1 MPTWPTN
8 KPNSN
13 RFSSDSDSIK
23 QSRQDLKTMSD
34 AVNDIVDF
42 VDTTGIQN
50 NDVLKYNSTS
60 QRLEP
65 GQAGIDNPLLIGDQA
80 DTDSA
85 GATLGRIAFSGT
97 DSGTNSLLSIN
108 FANSTSN
115 NPSINL
121 VGGETGVNN
130 GQIQLQVP
138 DASGTNVFRFSST
151 QAELGGSGFPG
162 SGISTIVNRLR
173 VEGPGS
179 SGDTNFPIPSIT
191 TFNKDLYIGP
201 LTGLD
206 SLPPSFQPF
215 DSASKMEQPA
225 IYFDLAQRSIYIS
238 VRNLEDSAGGTG
250 DLYLNY
256 LKWPTVDGTS
266 GQVLQTDGTGNL
278 SWVSAAG
285 GGTMNNLIDDTTPQ
299 LGGNLDVNGFSI
311 VSATGDIA
319 LTPGGSGY
327 VNIDGLRWP
336 NADGA
341 YSQALFTDGAGNL
354 SFGNV
359 IKEITAGSGIS
370 INTDSAGVIEISA
383 NTGDSI
389 QAGTNISITNPDSA
403 GGKSIGLQDPLNA
416 QVDAGDQIIKRPI
429 LQDYSETVNTIGS
442 GTSTVTPDQIN
453 GNIQKLTLTV
463 TPVTMNLPVNMPTGG
478 SMTLILRQDG
488 SGSKIVNFNASYKFA
503 GGTKTLSTAPNAID
517 IVTVFNDGTDY
528 LASLSTN
535 FS

>member
-1 MPTWPTN
+1 M
-8 KPNSN
+8 
-13 RFSSDSDSIK
+13 
-23 QSRQDLKTMSD
+23 
-34 AVNDIVDF
+34 
-42 VDTTGIQN
+42 
-50 NDVLKYNSTS
+50 
-60 QRLEP
+60 
-65 GQAGIDNPLLIGDQA
+65 
-80 DTDSA
+80 
-85 GATLGRIAFSGT
+85 
-97 DSGTNSLLSIN
+97 
-108 FANSTSN
+108 
-115 NPSINL
+115 
-121 VGGETGVNN
+121 
-130 GQIQLQVP
+130 
-138 DASGTNVFRFSST
+138 
-151 QAELGGSGFPG
+151 
-162 SGISTIVNRLR
+162 
-173 VEGPGS
+173 EGPGS

-201 LTGLD
+201 LSDLD
-206 SLPPSFQPF
+206 VMPPSGQPF
-215 DSASKMEQPA
+215 DSAGKMEQPA
-225 IYFDLAQRSIYIS
+225 IFFDENAGSIYIS
-238 VRNLEDSAGGTG
+238 VRNLQDSAGGVG

-285 GGTMNNLIDDTTPQ
+285 GGTMNNLIDDTSPQ
-299 LGGNLDVNGFSI
+299 LGGSLDINGFQI
-311 VSATGDIA
+311 VSAAGDIA

-336 NADGA
+336 NADGT
-341 YSQALFTDGAGNL
+341 YGQAILTDGAGNL

-359 IKEITAGSGIS
+359 IRDITAGSGITITS
-370 INTDSAGVIEISA
+370 DSAGAILISA

-389 QAGTNISITNPDSA
+389 QAGTNISITSPDSA
-403 GGKSIGLQDPLNA
+403 GGKSIGLLDPLNA

-442 GTSTVTPDQIN
+442 GGSTVTPDQIN

-488 SGSKIVNFNASYKFA
+488 GGSKVVNFNASYKFA

-517 IVTVFNDGTDY
+517 VVSVFYDGTDY
-528 LASLSTN
+528 IASLSTN

>member
-1 MPTWPTN
+1 MPTWPTS

-13 RFSSDSDSIK
+13 LFDNDSDSIK
-23 QSRQDLKTMSD
+23 ASRPELKTMSD

-65 GQAGIDNPLLIGDQA
+65 GQAGIDNPLLIGNQT

-85 GATLGRIAFSGT
+85 GATLGKIEFVGT
-97 DSGTNSLLSIN
+97 DSA
-108 FANSTSN
+108 ANSTLTLGFDNTNSN
-115 NPSINL
+115 AGQI
-121 VGGETGVNN
+121 VIRGDAGVNSAE
-130 GQIQLQVP
+130 IELQVQY
-138 DASGTNVFRFSST
+138 ASGTNIFQFGSSEV
-151 QAELGGSGFPG
+151 ELGGPSFPG
-162 SGISTIVNRLR
+162 GGVTTVVNRLR

-179 SGDTNFPIPSIT
+179 SGNTNFPIPSIT

-201 LTGLD
+201 LSGVD
-206 SLPPSFQPF
+206 IMPPSGQPF
-215 DSASKMEQPA
+215 DSAGKMEQPA
-225 IYFDLAQRSIYIS
+225 IFFDENAGSIYIS
-238 VRNLEDSAGGTG
+238 VRNLQDSAGGVG

-285 GGTMNNLIDDTTPQ
+285 GGTMNNLIDDTSPQ
-299 LGGNLDVNGFSI
+299 LGGSLDINGFQI
-311 VSATGDIA
+311 VSAAGDIA

-336 NADGA
+336 NADGT
-341 YSQALFTDGAGNL
+341 YGQAILTDGAGNL

-359 IKEITAGSGIS
+359 IRDITAGSGITITS
-370 INTDSAGVIEISA
+370 DSAGAILISA

-389 QAGTNISITNPDSA
+389 QAGTNISITSPDSA
-403 GGKSIGLQDPLNA
+403 GGKSIGLLDPLNA

-429 LQDYSETVNTIGS
+429 LQDYAETVNTIGS
-442 GTSTVTPDQIN
+442 GGSTVTPDQIN
-453 GNIQKLTLTV
+453 GNIQKLTLTT

-488 SGSKIVNFNASYKFA
+488 GGSKVVNFNASYKFA

-517 IVTVFNDGTDY
+517 VVSVFYDGTDY
-528 LASLSTN
+528 IASLSTN